1 MDFTKAVALRKAV
14 SVVSKGTSSPSS
26 RSRSFSTRSNWFS
39 LRCMLVKYES
49 VKVVKNMSF
58 LVGPFVGYAFFEIYE
73 FM

>member
-49 VKVVKNMSF
+49 VKV
-58 LVGPFVGYAFFEIYE
+58 GPFVGYAFFEIYE